1 MRFGVDKGNLSS
13 TDATVEAGKHQL
25 YTK

>member
-13 TDATVEAGKHQL
+13 TDATVEAGKHRL